1 MTVIMEIVF
10 MFIHYTVAGPST
22 EGVIMLL
29 PIKAGGAGT
38 YEISIPVS
46 LYKRRSPTCTGDCGG
61 HIVII
66 DAAVKK
72 CKYMLSST
80 ATLF

>member
-1 MTVIMEIVF
+1 

-29 PIKAGGAGT
+29 PILAGGAGT
-38 YEISIPVS
+38 YEISIPCP
-46 LYKRRSPTCTGDCGG
+46 LYKRHSPTCTGDCGG

-66 DAAVKK
+66 HVAAIKNASI
-72 CKYMLSST
+72 C
-80 ATLF
+80 